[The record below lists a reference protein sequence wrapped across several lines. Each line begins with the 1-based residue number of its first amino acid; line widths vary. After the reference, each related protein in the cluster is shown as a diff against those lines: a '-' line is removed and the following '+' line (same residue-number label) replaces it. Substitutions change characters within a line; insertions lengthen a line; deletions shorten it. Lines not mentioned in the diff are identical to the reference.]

1 MLEPIC
7 IKEIQ
12 EKTQKAQ
19 STIID
24 KDIQAIN
31 NLINKAA
38 GQGNNEIIFQGES
51 NSKIRIKLAEIY
63 KKEGYRVDTM
73 PGAIEIIWRLP

>member
-1 MLEPIC
+1 MLEPIS

-24 KDIQAIN
+24 KDLQNIN

-38 GQGNNEIIFQGES
+38 AGGDTTAAYQGEWR
-51 NSKIRIKLAEIY
+51 SKVLVKLAEIY
-63 KKEGYRVDTM
+63 KKEGYKVDM
-73 PGAIEIIWRLP
+73 APGSITIMWQLL

>member
-1 MLEPIC
+1 MLEPIS

-19 STIID
+19 NTMID
-24 KDIQAIN
+24 KDIQNIN

-38 GQGNNEIIFQGES
+38 GQGNNTTSYHGIWNTKS
-51 NSKIRIKLAEIY
+51 LVKLSEIY
-63 KKEGYRVDTM
+63 KKEGYKVDTE
-73 PGAIEIIWRLP
+73 PGLLTIMW

>member
-19 STIID
+19 NAIID
-24 KDIQAIN
+24 KDIQEIN

-38 GQGNNEIIFQGES
+38 GQGTNEATFQDENN
-51 NSKIRIKLAEIY
+51 NKILVKLAEIY
-63 KKEGYRVDTM
+63 KKEGYTAETM
-73 PGAIEIIWRLP
+73 PGAIEIMWRLP